1 MDLSPFVFALLAVS
15 VPVLVIF
22 TGAAWLAGRGVG
34 RVRIA
39 TRDGRILAELVI
51 GGASS
56 PGAGAENPGPQA
68 FRP

>member
-1 MDLSPFVFALLAVS
+1 MDLSPFVLALLAVS
-15 VPVLVIF
+15 TPVLVIF

-51 GGASS
+51 GAASS
-56 PGAGAENPGPQA
+56 PRAGAENPGPDA
-68 FRP
+68 LRP